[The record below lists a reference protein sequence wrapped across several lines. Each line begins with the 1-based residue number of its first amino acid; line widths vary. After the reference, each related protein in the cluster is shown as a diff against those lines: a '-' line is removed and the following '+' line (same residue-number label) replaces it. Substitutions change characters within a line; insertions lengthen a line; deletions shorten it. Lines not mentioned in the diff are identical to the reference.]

1 MHLAV
6 RIGIL
11 NAMAVRVLLGL
22 SGLILGY
29 GLVTGPF
36 IYNLVFDVGVAF
48 ALFAVAVMVAAE
60 RSLRATWALLLTAG
74 AFPAI
79 VGAQTFGLPD
89 CGAALALGTKCLAAP
104 ERRWITVAASA
115 VVASAVG
122 LALWDRRH

>member
-1 MHLAV
+1 MAV
-6 RIGIL
+6 RI
-11 NAMAVRVLLGL
+11 LLGL

-36 IYNLVFDVGVAF
+36 IYNLVFDVGVGF
-48 ALFAVAVMVAAE
+48 ALGAVAVMVAAE

-74 AFPAI
+74 AFPAV

-104 ERRWITVAASA
+104 ERRWITLAASA
-115 VVASAVG
+115 VVA
-122 LALWDRRH
+122 LALGCAVWDRRN

>member
-1 MHLAV
+1 
-6 RIGIL
+6 
-11 NAMAVRVLLGL
+11 MAVRLLLGL

-36 IYNLVFDVGVAF
+36 IYNLVFDVGVGL
-48 ALFAVAVMVAAE
+48 ALFALAVTAVAE

-74 AFPAI
+74 AFPAL

-115 VVASAVG
+115 VVALAVG
-122 LALWDRRH
+122 CAVWDRRHESGRG

>member
-1 MHLAV
+1 
-6 RIGIL
+6 
-11 NAMAVRVLLGL
+11 MAVRLLLGL

-36 IYNLVFDVGVAF
+36 IYNLVFDVGVGL
-48 ALFAVAVMVAAE
+48 ALFALAVTAVAE

-74 AFPAI
+74 AFPAL

-115 VVASAVG
+115 LVALAVG
-122 LALWDRRH
+122 VAVWDRRHESGRG